1 MTNILE
7 SSTTLDDFSIERVIG
22 KGSFGSVFL
31 VRRKLDQKL
40 YALKS
45 VFLEKL
51 NKKEQE
57 NSVNEVR
64 LLASVSHPNVISY
77 KEAFFD
83 EKNNSLNIIMEYADN
98 GDLQTEINKKK
109 NNSEIFNEDIIW
121 LYSIQMIEGLK
132 ALHDK
137 KIMHRDLKSANIFL
151 SKNKL
156 QCKLGDM
163 NVSKIIKEKVL
174 RTQTGTPYY
183 ASPEVWRDEPYSYKS
198 DLWSIGIVIYE
209 MCALEPPFNGKD
221 LDELYENVI
230 QGKINR
236 INKCYSDDLWN
247 MILMLLQND
256 VEKRVNCDEFLE
268 SDLIRRKIEELK
280 NNDDINYEGYL
291 LEENINLKSED
302 NVLLDT
308 IKFRNFNELKN
319 NLPSLKNYENN
330 YNKRTSSKNDSISI
344 YKSKNNS
351 VNTLVIN
358 SSMKN
363 YTNIINKS
371 LNNNKVRI
379 SSKKRLNNKNSS
391 FTKENQNPNH
401 ISKTS
406 NNLEENSSIK
416 IITKKKGNTIKM
428 KKNSS
433 FKGESNS
440 SYLVIPTNEKSVKK
454 IYKDFEKIIEL
465 NKIKEFLK
473 IKRKK
478 EKSIIKTERS
488 KKDLNLNLNKKNIN
502 NIVRNQTENNKRKI
516 IKKIK
521 ENNDSIRLKKNKS
534 KIKITNQ
541 NQYQNLVKR
550 VNTEQKISI
559 INKIYKLNFSTL
571 IQKKLIKSP
580 TSISIKINSD
590 KNRSHSFN
598 GIRKKNTIQV
608 KNKLKNLYHNIFNN
622 INTNDRKNKKLKLK
636 NKIPNYIPFLL
647 KKEKHKINNEKSYKR
662 NLTTIPCNQEINNFI
677 IPLKLGK
684 KNRLLNEEFNTVNF
698 HKDKRNNNL
707 KSNYYCYLNCGN
719 LTSNDKRQKS
729 LKENKKIIYKNK
741 IINRKEKRAFS
752 IKNKK
757 LLNEGFNDNSITTTN
772 NINTSNN
779 IQNHS
784 IFVSNN
790 NLKKI
795 KNLFNFKNYSIM
807 VNKGYKHNVLED
819 KEEIKNKSKYENN
832 NNENFI
838 SKLNL
843 SKKINKQKNIN
854 PTINES
860 YITLSLRQKT
870 LNSSNGNSINKS
882 NLDVIKK
889 RNHIS
894 YKLNIIKKKNK
905 PKNISLKKL
914 NIPHF
919 YRIDKNNN
927 FLKYKKHF
935 NSQKNM
941 LEYENNNYIKSN
953 RERNHI
959 DQKINKNK
967 INISESNNY
976 LIPNHNNFL
985 QNMKPVYLD
994 IKNGDNMNIICKKRL
1009 NKIIKNKRI
1018 NTSNSG
1024 CNLKREKMVNSQIFN
1039 NFYSINNFDTNHP
1052 VKVINFY
1059 N

>member
-1 MTNILE
+1 
-7 SSTTLDDFSIERVIG
+7 
-22 KGSFGSVFL
+22 
-31 VRRKLDQKL
+31 
-40 YALKS
+40 
-45 VFLEKL
+45 
-51 NKKEQE
+51 
-57 NSVNEVR
+57 
-64 LLASVSHPNVISY
+64 
-77 KEAFFD
+77 
-83 EKNNSLNIIMEYADN
+83 
-98 GDLQTEINKKK
+98 
-109 NNSEIFNEDIIW
+109 
-121 LYSIQMIEGLK
+121 MIEGLK

-163 NVSKIIKEKVL
+163 NVSKVIKEKVL

-230 QGKINR
+230 LGKINR
-236 INKCYSDDLWN
+236 INKYYSDDLWN

-302 NVLLDT
+302 NVLLET

-330 YNKRTSSKNDSISI
+330 YNKRTGNKSNYKNGTNSI
-344 YKSKNNS
+344 YKYKNNS

-363 YTNIINKS
+363 YNNIINNS
-371 LNNNKVRI
+371 LNNNKERL
-379 SSKKRLNNKNSS
+379 SSKKRLNHKNTSYS
-391 FTKENQNPNH
+391 KENQNPNH
-401 ISKTS
+401 ITKTT
-406 NNLEENSSIK
+406 NNIEESSSIK
-416 IITKKKGNTIKM
+416 IIAKKKGNNLKI

-440 SYLVIPTNEKSVKK
+440 SYLAIPTNEKSVKK

-488 KKDLNLNLNKKNIN
+488 KKDLNININKKNIN
-502 NIVRNQTENNKRKI
+502 NIIRNQTENNKRKI
-516 IKKIK
+516 VKKIK
-521 ENNDSIRLKKNKS
+521 ENNVSIRLKKNNS
-534 KIKITNQ
+534 KIKLNNQ

-559 INKIYKLNFSTL
+559 INKIYKLNFGK
-571 IQKKLIKSP
+571 IIHKKLIKSP
-580 TSISIKINSD
+580 TSISVKINTD
-590 KNRSHSFN
+590 KNRSHSHN
-598 GIRKKNTIQV
+598 GISKKKTIQV

-622 INTNDRKNKKLKLK
+622 INTNDRKNKKFKLK
-636 NKIPNYIPFLL
+636 NKIPNYVPFLL
-647 KKEKHKINNEKSYKR
+647 KKENHKINNEKSNKR
-662 NLTTIPCNQEINNFI
+662 NLTTIPYNQEINNCI
-677 IPLKLGK
+677 NPLKSGK
-684 KNRLLNEEFNTVNF
+684 KNRLLNEEFNTFNF
-698 HKDKRNNNL
+698 YKDKRNMSL
-707 KSNYYCYLNCGN
+707 KSNYHCYLNFGN
-719 LTSNDKRQKS
+719 LTSNDRRQKS
-729 LKENKKIIYKNK
+729 LKDNKKIIYKNK

-757 LLNEGFNDNSITTTN
+757 ILNEGFNDSITTNN
-772 NINTSNN
+772 NINTNNN
-779 IQNHS
+779 IHNHS
-784 IFVSNN
+784 IFVSDNK
-790 NLKKI
+790 LKKI
-795 KNLFNFKNYSIM
+795 KNIFNFKNYSII
-807 VNKGYKHNVLED
+807 VNKGYKHNFFDD
-819 KEEIKNKSKYENN
+819 KEEIISKSKYENN
-832 NNENFI
+832 DNENFI
-838 SKLNL
+838 SNL
-843 SKKINKQKNIN
+843 SKKNLKQKNIN
-854 PTINES
+854 SKINES

-870 LNSSNGNSINKS
+870 LNSSNGGTINKS
-882 NLDVIKK
+882 NLDIIKK
-889 RNHIS
+889 RNHIT

-919 YRIDKNNN
+919 YHIDKNNN

-941 LEYENNNYIKSN
+941 LEYDNNNYIKSN
-953 RERNHI
+953 RERNYLN
-959 DQKINKNK
+959 QKNNKNK
-967 INISESNNY
+967 LNISETNNY
-976 LIPNHNNFL
+976 LIPNHHNFL
-985 QNMKPVYLD
+985 PNIKPVYLD
-994 IKNGDNMNIICKKRL
+994 IKNTDNLNILCRKKL
-1009 NKIIKNKRI
+1009 NNIIKNKRI

-1024 CNLKREKMVNSQIFN
+1024 CDLKREKMINSQIFN